1 MGPVGELAEGIVDLI
16 NVQVRWSAPI
26 PFSGADASPLPP
38 RGGVYEVLYEE
49 LGGVERLYAG
59 QTDDLRRAFV
69 SHMAGSK
76 GNEELRR
83 TMLQETTFFRYWMCE
98 DPKRRFEV
106 VAALSDLHMY
116 DCGTEDIP
124 DVACI
129 QLVETH

>member
-1 MGPVGELAEGIVDLI
+1 MDLPS
-16 NVQVRWSAPI
+16 VQMRWSAPI
-26 PFSGADASPLPP
+26 QFNGADASPLPP
-38 RGGVYEVLYEE
+38 RGGVYEILYEGS
-49 LGGVERLYAG
+49 GGVERLYAG

-83 TMLQETTFFRYWMCE
+83 AMRQEIALFRYWMCE

-106 VAALSDLHMY
+106 MAALADLHSY
-116 DCGTEDIP
+116 GCHTGDIP